1 MNNAAPSFTKALEP
15 EVTTELVTENIVV
28 SEDKPVEEIGN
39 PTLAI
44 IIEEIK
50 ALRKEILEIKKGK
63 NELPKVEEDPE
74 QNEKIRKTSER
85 ISF

>member
-1 MNNAAPSFTKALEP
+1 MEP